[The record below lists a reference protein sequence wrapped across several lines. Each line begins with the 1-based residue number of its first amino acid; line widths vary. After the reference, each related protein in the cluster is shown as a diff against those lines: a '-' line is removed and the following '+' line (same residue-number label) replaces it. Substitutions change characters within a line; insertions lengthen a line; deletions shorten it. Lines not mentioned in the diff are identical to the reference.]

1 MGLDDWLRR
10 KKQPDTDPVVPE
22 DAGTLKLPK
31 YLQAWNIL
39 RNIPIKK
46 LFPAVLSV
54 STVVFFAISGLLAWL
69 VLICSFVVK
78 LFKIAFK
85 RLKIWP

>member
-1 MGLDDWLRR
+1 MVFNWPHR
-10 KKQPDTDPVVPE
+10 KEKPDTDPVDPK
-22 DAGTLKLPK
+22 DAGTLGLPK

-69 VLICSFVVK
+69 VLICSFVAK

-85 RLKIWP
+85 WLKIWP